1 LAIFFRVFSDLR
13 ALEHYRSLVGV
24 LGEALGT
31 EPAPE
36 TRDLYEELRRG
47 EQGAG

>member
-1 LAIFFRVFSDLR
+1 VSPVPSVAVFEIFLR
-13 ALEHYRSLVGV
+13 PFGNCSR
-24 LGEALGT
+24 GT

-36 TRDLYEELRRG
+36 TRELYEELRRG